1 MANLDD
7 VSPEQLPS
15 GESTE
20 DEQAAAEQSVEDTE
34 AADAAEIAKGLDR
47 PGRDGYSGD

>member
-7 VSPEQLPS
+7 VSPEQLP
-15 GESTE
+15 GEESTE
-20 DEQAAAEQSVEDTE
+20 DEQAAAERSVEDTE

-47 PGRDGYSGD
+47 ADESGYPGD